1 MANVI
6 VGFTIG
12 MIVGALVMLVILSCL
27 IVGAQADE
35 QRTKR

>member
-1 MANVI
+1 MMANVI

-27 IVGAQADE
+27 IVGARADDKE
-35 QRTKR
+35 S